1 MKDSI
6 ASIAN
11 KYLKLSNYNIDSKTF
26 QLQLETHP
34 EYPSLKSISD
44 TFDYFDIEN
53 IVAQVPKDVLN
64 QLPETFLTTLATA
77 KGLQVFLVKKS
88 KDKIEITNEN
98 LEKKKITLEKFNK
111 IWTGTIIAIEEAE
124 QKETKTFSI
133 GKLGLLL
140 FAIMG
145 VAVLQV
151 NSSFNLINQIY
162 SLTFVIGAIFSY
174 YIVQEDL
181 GIHNKIVSKVCET
194 ISKSD
199 GCKGVITDQSSKL
212 FSIVSLSDLTVIYFT
227 TFILTLATVG
237 HNSSILFV
245 IACCSIP
252 VILYSVYFQA
262 VKLKKWCVL
271 CIAVSTIL
279 ITQFIF
285 IYISFDTFSLDLR
298 YLIQLIFITTLIAVL
313 WFTFKSFYIRNN
325 KLQNVEI
332 DFLRFKR
339 DKELFYLL
347 LKKDKL
353 TEQGTSL
360 GKNRITFGSDN
371 PKLIIDAITNP
382 LCGYCAPSFQSYYK
396 ILEKSKDV
404 QLNLIFNSF
413 TNDSDNPGIKISIA
427 IISIYHNE
435 GKTKALNALKEWFD
449 YRDYY
454 KWINKYGVEN
464 LNKES
469 DLMNIITNHQSWIM
483 ANEIYH
489 TPVTIVN
496 DYYYP
501 KNYNI
506 EDLILFADDMQFE

>member
-1 MKDSI
+1 MQNILLLKDSI

-26 QLQLETHP
+26 LLQLETHP

-77 KGLQVFLVKKS
+77 KGLKVFLVKKS

-98 LEKKKITLEKFNK
+98 LEKKKITLEEFNK

-140 FAIMG
+140 FAILG

-151 NSSFNLINQIY
+151 NSSFNLISQIY

-237 HNSSILFV
+237 HNSSIRL
-245 IACCSIP
+245 
-252 VILYSVYFQA
+252 
-262 VKLKKWCVL
+262 
-271 CIAVSTIL
+271 
-279 ITQFIF
+279 
-285 IYISFDTFSLDLR
+285 
-298 YLIQLIFITTLIAVL
+298 
-313 WFTFKSFYIRNN
+313 
-325 KLQNVEI
+325 
-332 DFLRFKR
+332 
-339 DKELFYLL
+339 LFYSSNTLL
-347 LKKDKL
+347 VLFSSCKAEKMVC
-353 TEQGTSL
+353 TM
-360 GKNRITFGSDN
+360 
-371 PKLIIDAITNP
+371 
-382 LCGYCAPSFQSYYK
+382 YCCIYY
-396 ILEKSKDV
+396 
-404 QLNLIFNSF
+404 FN
-413 TNDSDNPGIKISIA
+413 ISIHL
-427 IISIYHNE
+427 Y
-435 GKTKALNALKEWFD
+435 L
-449 YRDYY
+449 Y
-454 KWINKYGVEN
+454 
-464 LNKES
+464 
-469 DLMNIITNHQSWIM
+469 
-483 ANEIYH
+483 
-489 TPVTIVN
+489 
-496 DYYYP
+496 
-501 KNYNI
+501 
-506 EDLILFADDMQFE
+506 QF